1 MPPTTPDDLGAWWG
15 DAHDREALRVVAEGV
30 RELAGFEVAAV
41 SVVHEGLLLTVAV
54 AGDDEAAAH
63 LARVHT
69 PIEELLA
76 EMALAEDWGPLRFL
90 PHDRATDRLDRW
102 SWVPDIE
109 PVPNRRAW
117 HPEDLLCALLR
128 DDKGEVRG
136 VLGMDLPRNRLR
148 PDAEQRKVLEALAR
162 QAEQTVVSAIERR
175 DATLSLEQEL
185 AASAYRRQLIDVLSH
200 ELQNP
205 VAAISG
211 NLELLAEEELSPVAL
226 RSVGAIE
233 RAARRIRV
241 MVSDLLALAEV
252 DDPARVREPEPVDV
266 AEVARDVAELMATE
280 ARHREVH
287 LELDLAPGPQVVPG
301 VPSEIDTLVA
311 NLVANAVKYSE
322 RGGTVQVQVR
332 PAIGGTGAVVVQVR
346 DQGIGISP
354 ADQERLFEEFFRA
367 DNTATRSRPG
377 TGLGLAIVN
386 RVVRAHRGHVDV
398 ESQPGRGTTFRV
410 VLPGPPA

>member
-1 MPPTTPDDLGAWWG
+1 MPPPAPADLGSWWG
-15 DAHDREALRVVAEGV
+15 EESDREALRVVAEGV

-41 SVVHEGLLLTVAV
+41 SIVHDGLLHTVAV
-54 AGDDEAAAH
+54 AGDDGAAEE
-63 LARVHT
+63 LARLRT
-69 PIEELLA
+69 PVEELLT
-76 EMALAEDWGPLRFL
+76 ELKLAEDWGPLRFL
-90 PHDRATDRLDRW
+90 PHERATDRLDPW
-102 SWVPDIE
+102 TWVADVE
-109 PVPNRRAW
+109 PVHHRRAW
-117 HPEDLLCALLR
+117 HPRDLLCALLR
-128 DDKGEVRG
+128 DEHGQVRG

-148 PDAEQRKVLEALAR
+148 PDAQQRRVLEALAR
-162 QAEQTVVSAIERR
+162 QAEQTVVSAVERR
-175 DATLSLEQEL
+175 DAALSLEQEQ

-211 NLELLAEEELSPVAL
+211 NVELLAAEELSPVAQ
-226 RSVGAIE
+226 RSVAAIE
-233 RAARRIRV
+233 RASRRIRV

-252 DDPARVREPEPVDV
+252 DDPARLREPEPVDV
-266 AEVARDVAELMATE
+266 AEVVRDVAEMMATE

-301 VPSEIDTLVA
+301 VPSELDTLMA
-311 NLVANAVKYSE
+311 NLVANAIKYSE
-322 RGGTVQVQVR
+322 RGGHVRVQVR
-332 PAIGGTGAVVVQVR
+332 PAIGGTGAVVVQV
-346 DQGIGISP
+346 DDEGIGISA
-354 ADQERLFEEFFRA
+354 ADQQRLFEEFFRA

-386 RVVRAHRGHVDV
+386 RVVRAHRGHIDV